1 MPNAI
6 PDSLS
11 LAIEQ
16 LCASAG
22 ANVVA
27 ALRLPDNER
36 AIADAQKEAF
46 ADVVVVIGGASRGD
60 RDFGRSAFA
69 LLGLDIAFA
78 DVAIKPGKPVWYCR
92 LGHTHVLGLPGNPTP
107 AFTAPTLFTPPL
119 ADALF
124 VVGLTASQPLQ

>member
-36 AIADAQKEAF
+36 AIADAQQEAF

-78 DVAIKPGKPVWYCR
+78 DVAIKPGKIGRAACR
-92 LGHTHVLGLPGNPTP
+92 ER
-107 AFTAPTLFTPPL
+107 
-119 ADALF
+119 
-124 VVGLTASQPLQ
+124 VGPYV